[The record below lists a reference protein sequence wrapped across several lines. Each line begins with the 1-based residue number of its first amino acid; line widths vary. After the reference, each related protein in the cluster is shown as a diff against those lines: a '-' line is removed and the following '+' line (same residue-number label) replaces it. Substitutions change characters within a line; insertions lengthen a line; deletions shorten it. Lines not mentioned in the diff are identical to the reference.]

1 MKSRVPVLTM
11 AIFFVVVQ
19 VIALFLSQ
27 LFPRQYQ
34 AFPDANNP
42 ANPLIYVLM
51 ILLVTALVLV
61 LIRYGK
67 QRIIQAIFMFSV
79 FITLFYVFFPSLA
92 QVDQEGW
99 IALFV
104 SIGLAGALVALLLV
118 KGEWYIIDT
127 VGLIVG
133 CGITAILGFSLG
145 ILPSIILLIIMAVYD
160 AISVYKT
167 KHMISLAE
175 GVVPMRLPV
184 LFVVPK
190 NKNFRMSD
198 LDNKKIVKEEGGE
211 REAFFMGVGDA
222 VIPGILVVSAFT
234 FLSTSSDFFS
244 NANLLVAIGTILGG
258 LVGFVGLMIF
268 VLRGKPQAGLPFLNT
283 GAIAGYLVSYLLVF
297 QNLGFGLV

>member
-1 MKSRVPVLTM
+1 M

-19 VIALFLSQ
+19 GIALFLSQ

-42 ANPLIYVLM
+42 VNPLIYVVM

-61 LIRYGK
+61 LIKYGK
-67 QRIIQAIFMFSV
+67 QRIIQAIFMFSI
-79 FITLFYVFFPSLA
+79 FITLFYVFFPILA

-99 IALFV
+99 IALFA
-104 SIGLAGALVALLLV
+104 SLGLAALLIILLLV
-118 KGEWYIIDT
+118 KGEWYIIDAI
-127 VGLIVG
+127 GLIVG
-133 CGITAILGFSLG
+133 CGITAILGFSLA
-145 ILPSIILLIIMAVYD
+145 ILPSIILLIVMAVYD

-198 LDNKKIVKEEGGE
+198 LDNKKIIKEEGGE

-234 FLSTSSDFFS
+234 FLSSSSDFFS
-244 NANLLVAIGTILGG
+244 NANLLVAIGTIIGG
-258 LVGFVGLMIF
+258 LAGFMGLMIF

-283 GAIAGYLVSYLLVF
+283 GAIVGYLISYLLVF
-297 QNLGFGLV
+297 QNFSFGLV